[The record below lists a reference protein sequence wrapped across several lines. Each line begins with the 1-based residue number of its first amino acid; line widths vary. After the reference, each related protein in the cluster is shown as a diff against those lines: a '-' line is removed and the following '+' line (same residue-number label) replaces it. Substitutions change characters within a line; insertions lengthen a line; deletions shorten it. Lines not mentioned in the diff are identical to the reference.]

1 MQLIAGEPEKI
12 AGIIRN
18 SELQFQTIKD
28 ENGNEVKLTNENF
41 MIYLKSRDRR
51 VRKDAFEALYSSY
64 DKYKETLA
72 ETLQG
77 HVMVLSNSSKLR
89 GFSSSKEA
97 SLFSN
102 RVNTKVYDNL
112 IKVVHDRM
120 NVVYDYF
127 KLKKEALKLDDF
139 CLYDTYVNLEEG
151 IDKKYTYEEAKKIV
165 LDVVKVFGEDYQK
178 TVQSAFDNRWIDIYP
193 NKANE
198 IDAQV
203 AFAKEKEID
212 YVIVTPDNP
221 LALGAVDK
229 FEAAGFKCFGPYQKA
244 AIIESSKAFSK
255 DLMKRYNIPTADYQ
269 TFDNEEEAYDYID
282 LKGAPIVIKA
292 DGLALGKGVI
302 IAQTVEEAK
311 EAVKEMLSDKKFGDA
326 GNTIVIEEYLEGP
339 EVSILTFTDGE
350 TLKPMISSMDH
361 KRALDNDCGLNT
373 GGMGAIAPN
382 PYYTKEIEEISMK
395 TIFLPTIEAMKKE
408 GRTFKG
414 CLYFSLMLTKD
425 GPKVI

>member
-1 MQLIAGEPEKI
+1 MKLLVSGSGGREHAIIHALKKNKNVEEIYCLPGNGGIA
-12 AGIIRN
+12 
-18 SELQFQTIKD
+18 
-28 ENGNEVKLTNENF
+28 
-41 MIYLKSRDRR
+41 
-51 VRKDAFEALYSSY
+51 KDA
-64 DKYKETLA
+64 
-72 ETLQG
+72 
-77 HVMVLSNSSKLR
+77 
-89 GFSSSKEA
+89 
-97 SLFSN
+97 
-102 RVNTKVYDNL
+102 
-112 IKVVHDRM
+112 I
-120 NVVYDYF
+120 
-127 KLKKEALKLDDF
+127 
-139 CLYDTYVNLEEG
+139 
-151 IDKKYTYEEAKKIV
+151 
-165 LDVVKVFGEDYQK
+165 
-178 TVQSAFDNRWIDIYP
+178 IYP
-193 NKANE
+193 IKANE

-425 GPKVI
+425 GPKVIEYNARFGDPETQAVLKLMESDLLEAMMATTNGTLKDCDIKFSQDSACCVIVASKGYPLSYQKDFLIEIDDDILDDCDIAGAYLKDNKLYSNGGRVIALTKTAPTLKEAIDASYKALKGIHFENGYYRHDIGQRALKAEVK

>member
-1 MQLIAGEPEKI
+1 MKLLVIGSGGREHAIIHALKKNKNVEEIYCLPGNGGIA
-12 AGIIRN
+12 
-18 SELQFQTIKD
+18 
-28 ENGNEVKLTNENF
+28 
-41 MIYLKSRDRR
+41 
-51 VRKDAFEALYSSY
+51 KDA
-64 DKYKETLA
+64 
-72 ETLQG
+72 
-77 HVMVLSNSSKLR
+77 
-89 GFSSSKEA
+89 
-97 SLFSN
+97 
-102 RVNTKVYDNL
+102 
-112 IKVVHDRM
+112 I
-120 NVVYDYF
+120 
-127 KLKKEALKLDDF
+127 
-139 CLYDTYVNLEEG
+139 
-151 IDKKYTYEEAKKIV
+151 
-165 LDVVKVFGEDYQK
+165 
-178 TVQSAFDNRWIDIYP
+178 IYP
-193 NKANE
+193 IKANE

-255 DLMKRYNIPTADYQ
+255 DLMKRYNIPTA
-269 TFDNEEEAYDYID
+269 DYID

-425 GPKVI
+425 GPKVIEYNARFGDPETQAVLKLMESDLLEAMMATTNGTLKDCDIKFSQDSACCVIVASKGYPLSYQKDFLIEIDDDILDDCDIAGAYLKDNKLYSNGGRVIALTKTAPTLKEAIDASYKALKGIHFENGYYRHDIGQRALKAEVK

>member
-1 MQLIAGEPEKI
+1 MKLLVIGSGGREHAIIHALKKNKNVEEIYCLPGNGGIA
-12 AGIIRN
+12 
-18 SELQFQTIKD
+18 
-28 ENGNEVKLTNENF
+28 
-41 MIYLKSRDRR
+41 
-51 VRKDAFEALYSSY
+51 KDA
-64 DKYKETLA
+64 
-72 ETLQG
+72 
-77 HVMVLSNSSKLR
+77 
-89 GFSSSKEA
+89 
-97 SLFSN
+97 
-102 RVNTKVYDNL
+102 
-112 IKVVHDRM
+112 I
-120 NVVYDYF
+120 
-127 KLKKEALKLDDF
+127 
-139 CLYDTYVNLEEG
+139 
-151 IDKKYTYEEAKKIV
+151 
-165 LDVVKVFGEDYQK
+165 
-178 TVQSAFDNRWIDIYP
+178 IYP
-193 NKANE
+193 IKANE

-229 FEAAGFKCFGPYQKA
+229 FEAAGFKCFGPHQNA

-255 DLMKRYNIPTADYQ
+255 DLMKRYSIPTADYQ

-425 GPKVI
+425 GPKVIEYNARFGDPETQAVLKLMESDLLEAMMATTNGTLKDCDIKFSQDSACCVIVASKGYPLSYQKDFLIEIDDDILDDCDIAGAYLKDNKLYSNGGRVIALTKTAPTLKEAIDASYKALKGIHFENGYYRHDIGQRALKAEVK

>member
-1 MQLIAGEPEKI
+1 MKLLVIGSGGREHAIIHALKKNKNVEEIYCLPGNGGIA
-12 AGIIRN
+12 
-18 SELQFQTIKD
+18 
-28 ENGNEVKLTNENF
+28 
-41 MIYLKSRDRR
+41 
-51 VRKDAFEALYSSY
+51 KDA
-64 DKYKETLA
+64 
-72 ETLQG
+72 
-77 HVMVLSNSSKLR
+77 
-89 GFSSSKEA
+89 
-97 SLFSN
+97 
-102 RVNTKVYDNL
+102 
-112 IKVVHDRM
+112 I
-120 NVVYDYF
+120 
-127 KLKKEALKLDDF
+127 
-139 CLYDTYVNLEEG
+139 
-151 IDKKYTYEEAKKIV
+151 
-165 LDVVKVFGEDYQK
+165 
-178 TVQSAFDNRWIDIYP
+178 IYP
-193 NKANE
+193 IKANE

-425 GPKVI
+425 GPKVIEYNARFGDPETQAVLKLMESDLLEAMMATTNGTLKDCDIKFSQDSACCVIVASKGYPISYQKDFLIEIDDDILDDCDIAGAYLKDNKLYSNGGRVIALTKTAPTLKEAIDASYKALKGIHFENGYYRHDIGQRALKAEVK

>member
-1 MQLIAGEPEKI
+1 MKLLVIGSGGREHAIIHALKKNKNVEEIYCLPGNGGIA
-12 AGIIRN
+12 
-18 SELQFQTIKD
+18 
-28 ENGNEVKLTNENF
+28 
-41 MIYLKSRDRR
+41 
-51 VRKDAFEALYSSY
+51 KDA
-64 DKYKETLA
+64 
-72 ETLQG
+72 
-77 HVMVLSNSSKLR
+77 
-89 GFSSSKEA
+89 
-97 SLFSN
+97 
-102 RVNTKVYDNL
+102 
-112 IKVVHDRM
+112 I
-120 NVVYDYF
+120 
-127 KLKKEALKLDDF
+127 
-139 CLYDTYVNLEEG
+139 
-151 IDKKYTYEEAKKIV
+151 
-165 LDVVKVFGEDYQK
+165 
-178 TVQSAFDNRWIDIYP
+178 IYP
-193 NKANE
+193 IKANE

-350 TLKPMISSMDH
+350 TLKPMISSIDH

-425 GPKVI
+425 GPKVIEYNARFGDPETQAVLKLMESDLLEAMMATTNGTLKDCDIKFSQDSACCVIVASKGYPLSYQKDFLIEIDDDILDDCDIAGAYLKDNKLYSNGGRVIALTKTAPTLKEAIDASYKALKGIHFENGYYRHDIGQRALKAEVK

>member
-1 MQLIAGEPEKI
+1 MKLLVIGSGGREHAIIHALKKNKNVEEIYCLPGNGGIA
-12 AGIIRN
+12 
-18 SELQFQTIKD
+18 
-28 ENGNEVKLTNENF
+28 
-41 MIYLKSRDRR
+41 
-51 VRKDAFEALYSSY
+51 KDA
-64 DKYKETLA
+64 
-72 ETLQG
+72 
-77 HVMVLSNSSKLR
+77 
-89 GFSSSKEA
+89 
-97 SLFSN
+97 
-102 RVNTKVYDNL
+102 
-112 IKVVHDRM
+112 I
-120 NVVYDYF
+120 
-127 KLKKEALKLDDF
+127 
-139 CLYDTYVNLEEG
+139 
-151 IDKKYTYEEAKKIV
+151 
-165 LDVVKVFGEDYQK
+165 
-178 TVQSAFDNRWIDIYP
+178 IYP
-193 NKANE
+193 IKANE

-382 PYYTKEIEEISMK
+382 PYYTKEFEEISMK

-425 GPKVI
+425 GPKVIEYNARFGDPETQAVLKLMESDLLEAMMATTNGTLKDCDIKFSQDSACCVIVASKGYPLSYQKDFLIEIDDDILDDCDIAGAYLKDNKLYSNGGRVIALTKTAPTLKEAIDASYKALKGIHFENGYYRHDIGQRALKAEVK

>member
-1 MQLIAGEPEKI
+1 MKLLVIGSGGREHAIIHALKKNKNVEEIYCLPGNGGIA
-12 AGIIRN
+12 
-18 SELQFQTIKD
+18 
-28 ENGNEVKLTNENF
+28 
-41 MIYLKSRDRR
+41 
-51 VRKDAFEALYSSY
+51 KDA
-64 DKYKETLA
+64 
-72 ETLQG
+72 
-77 HVMVLSNSSKLR
+77 
-89 GFSSSKEA
+89 
-97 SLFSN
+97 
-102 RVNTKVYDNL
+102 
-112 IKVVHDRM
+112 I
-120 NVVYDYF
+120 
-127 KLKKEALKLDDF
+127 
-139 CLYDTYVNLEEG
+139 
-151 IDKKYTYEEAKKIV
+151 
-165 LDVVKVFGEDYQK
+165 
-178 TVQSAFDNRWIDIYP
+178 IYP
-193 NKANE
+193 IKANE

-425 GPKVI
+425 GPKVIEYNARFGDPETQAVLKLMESDLLEAMMATTNGTLKDCDIKFSQDSACCVIVASKGYPLSYQKDFLIEIDDDILDDCDIAGAYLKDNKLYSNGGRVIALTKTATTLKEAIDASYKA

>member
-1 MQLIAGEPEKI
+1 MKLLVIGSGGREHAIIHALKKNKNVEEIYCLPGNGGIA
-12 AGIIRN
+12 
-18 SELQFQTIKD
+18 
-28 ENGNEVKLTNENF
+28 
-41 MIYLKSRDRR
+41 
-51 VRKDAFEALYSSY
+51 KDA
-64 DKYKETLA
+64 
-72 ETLQG
+72 
-77 HVMVLSNSSKLR
+77 
-89 GFSSSKEA
+89 
-97 SLFSN
+97 
-102 RVNTKVYDNL
+102 
-112 IKVVHDRM
+112 I
-120 NVVYDYF
+120 
-127 KLKKEALKLDDF
+127 
-139 CLYDTYVNLEEG
+139 
-151 IDKKYTYEEAKKIV
+151 
-165 LDVVKVFGEDYQK
+165 
-178 TVQSAFDNRWIDIYP
+178 IYP
-193 NKANE
+193 IKANE

-292 DGLALGKGVI
+292 DGLDLGKGVI

-425 GPKVI
+425 GPKVIEYNARFGDPETQAVLKLMESDLLEAMMATTNGTLKDCDIKFSQDSACCVIVASKGYPLSYQKDFLIEIDDDILDDCDIAGAYLKDNKLYSNGGRVIALTKTAPTLKEAIDASYKALKGIHFENGYYRHDIGQRALKAEVK

>member
-1 MQLIAGEPEKI
+1 MKLLVIGSGGREHAIIHALKKNKNVEEIYCLPGNGGIA
-12 AGIIRN
+12 
-18 SELQFQTIKD
+18 
-28 ENGNEVKLTNENF
+28 
-41 MIYLKSRDRR
+41 
-51 VRKDAFEALYSSY
+51 KDA
-64 DKYKETLA
+64 
-72 ETLQG
+72 
-77 HVMVLSNSSKLR
+77 
-89 GFSSSKEA
+89 
-97 SLFSN
+97 
-102 RVNTKVYDNL
+102 
-112 IKVVHDRM
+112 I
-120 NVVYDYF
+120 
-127 KLKKEALKLDDF
+127 
-139 CLYDTYVNLEEG
+139 
-151 IDKKYTYEEAKKIV
+151 
-165 LDVVKVFGEDYQK
+165 
-178 TVQSAFDNRWIDIYP
+178 IYP
-193 NKANE
+193 IKANE

-373 GGMGAIAPN
+373 GGMGTIAPN

-425 GPKVI
+425 GPKVIEYNARFGDPETQALLKLMESDLLEAMMATTNGTLKDCDIKFSQDSACCVIVASKGYPLSYQKDFLIEIDDDILDDCDIAGAYLKDNKLYSNGGRVIALTKTAPTLKEAIDASYKALKGIHFENGYYRHDIGQRVLKAEVK

>member
-1 MQLIAGEPEKI
+1 MKLLVIGSGGREHAIIHALKKNKNVEEIYCLPGNGGIA
-12 AGIIRN
+12 
-18 SELQFQTIKD
+18 
-28 ENGNEVKLTNENF
+28 
-41 MIYLKSRDRR
+41 
-51 VRKDAFEALYSSY
+51 KDA
-64 DKYKETLA
+64 
-72 ETLQG
+72 
-77 HVMVLSNSSKLR
+77 
-89 GFSSSKEA
+89 
-97 SLFSN
+97 
-102 RVNTKVYDNL
+102 
-112 IKVVHDRM
+112 I
-120 NVVYDYF
+120 
-127 KLKKEALKLDDF
+127 
-139 CLYDTYVNLEEG
+139 
-151 IDKKYTYEEAKKIV
+151 
-165 LDVVKVFGEDYQK
+165 
-178 TVQSAFDNRWIDIYP
+178 IYP
-193 NKANE
+193 IKANE

-425 GPKVI
+425 GPKVIEYNARFGDPETQAVLKLMESDLLEAMMATTNGTLKDCDIKFSQDSACCVIVASKGYPLSYQKDFLIEIDDDILDDCDIAGAYLKDNKLYSNGGRVIALTKTAPTLKEAIDASYKALKGIHFENGYYRHDIGQRALKAEVK

>member
-1 MQLIAGEPEKI
+1 MKLLVIGSGGREHAIIHALKKNKNVEEIYCLPGNGGIA
-12 AGIIRN
+12 
-18 SELQFQTIKD
+18 
-28 ENGNEVKLTNENF
+28 
-41 MIYLKSRDRR
+41 
-51 VRKDAFEALYSSY
+51 KDA
-64 DKYKETLA
+64 
-72 ETLQG
+72 
-77 HVMVLSNSSKLR
+77 
-89 GFSSSKEA
+89 
-97 SLFSN
+97 
-102 RVNTKVYDNL
+102 
-112 IKVVHDRM
+112 I
-120 NVVYDYF
+120 
-127 KLKKEALKLDDF
+127 
-139 CLYDTYVNLEEG
+139 
-151 IDKKYTYEEAKKIV
+151 
-165 LDVVKVFGEDYQK
+165 
-178 TVQSAFDNRWIDIYP
+178 IYP
-193 NKANE
+193 IKANE

-425 GPKVI
+425 GPKVIEYNARFGDPETQAVLKLMESDLLEAMMATTNGTLKDFDIKFSQDSACCVIVASKGYPLSYQKDFLIEIDDDILDDCDIAGAYLKDNKLYSNGGRVIALTKTAPTLKEAIDASYKALKGIHFENGYYRHDIGQRALKAEVK

>member
-1 MQLIAGEPEKI
+1 MKLLVIGSGGREHAIIHALKKNKNVEEIYCLPGNGGIA
-12 AGIIRN
+12 
-18 SELQFQTIKD
+18 
-28 ENGNEVKLTNENF
+28 
-41 MIYLKSRDRR
+41 
-51 VRKDAFEALYSSY
+51 KDA
-64 DKYKETLA
+64 
-72 ETLQG
+72 
-77 HVMVLSNSSKLR
+77 
-89 GFSSSKEA
+89 
-97 SLFSN
+97 
-102 RVNTKVYDNL
+102 
-112 IKVVHDRM
+112 I
-120 NVVYDYF
+120 
-127 KLKKEALKLDDF
+127 
-139 CLYDTYVNLEEG
+139 
-151 IDKKYTYEEAKKIV
+151 
-165 LDVVKVFGEDYQK
+165 
-178 TVQSAFDNRWIDIYP
+178 IYP
-193 NKANE
+193 IKANE

-212 YVIVTPDNP
+212 YVIITPDNP

-229 FEAAGFKCFGPYQKA
+229 FEAAGFKCFGPSQNA

-425 GPKVI
+425 GPKVIEYNARFGDPETQAVLKLMESDLLEAMMATTNGTLKDCDIKFSQDSACCVIVASKGYPLSYQKDFLIEIDDDILDDCDIAGAYLKDNKLYSNGGRVIALTKTAPTLKEAIDASYKALKGIHFENGYYRHDIGQRALKAEVK